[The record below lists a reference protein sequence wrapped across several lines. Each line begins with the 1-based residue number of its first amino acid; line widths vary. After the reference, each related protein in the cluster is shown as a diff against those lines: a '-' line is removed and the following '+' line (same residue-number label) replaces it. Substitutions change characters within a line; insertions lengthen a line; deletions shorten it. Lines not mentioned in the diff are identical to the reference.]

1 MKISNLL
8 PTSAPVMALGRVS
21 ENFWKKFWQSS
32 CYLNVISHILD
43 TNTGTPLV
51 LSLTYNFAL
60 YTCTCII
67 PFITQDLLEMIWMT
81 WFLSQ
86 ILSVNNL
93 F

>member
-1 MKISNLL
+1 MKKFNIQWKSVISYPL
-8 PTSAPVMALGRVS
+8 PSYVSAPVMALGRVS

-51 LSLTYNFAL
+51 LSVTYNFAL

-67 PFITQDLLEMIWMT
+67 PFITQD
-81 WFLSQ
+81 
-86 ILSVNNL
+86 
-93 F
+93 